1 MEGIFILRKF
11 KNILVV
17 FFIMITITCSIFASE
32 EAVAPDQGTP
42 PEGTELIAAPEENVE
57 PQMENQEYTPTYVN
71 TVGKVLQIKENKEQE
86 TGIGKQKIQVVVIE
100 IIKGD
105 YIGEEFTIDYVS
117 SYDGE
122 NQIKSRELSVGDKV
136 QVQITE
142 GQDGKKSVIIQD
154 VVKTK
159 IMIVLMVVLLIAIV
173 ALYGKHSISKLIILV
188 YTLLILYFVL
198 VRNIFS
204 GSNITLFSILT
215 SVLLIVGINIA
226 ALGINR
232 NSFSSVV
239 GNLLTVFL
247 VGIITT
253 VAIDASGLAGMVEEA
268 MQFNVSL
275 SLVKFDLYSLLFA
288 MSLMVITGITISISF
303 GVIRELEELKKKES
317 DINWKDLFKEG
328 LKIGKDDVK
337 GKIPMIILMFGNFI
351 LAPVLL
357 FMTNYN
363 NIFEVLSKEM
373 IAESIIIA
381 LITEIGTIATVPIIA
396 ISYALINRD
405 KVIYNKSSKNRL
417 EGKRSLK
424 L

>member
-1 MEGIFILRKF
+1 MRKF
-11 KNILVV
+11 KNILIV
-17 FFIMITITCSIFASE
+17 FFIMITIACSIYASE
-32 EAVAPDQGTP
+32 EAATPAEETP
-42 PEGTELIAAPEENVE
+42 PEGTELIASPEENTQ
-57 PQMENQEYTPTYVN
+57 PQEEQEYKPTYVN
-71 TVGKVLQIKENKEQE
+71 TVGKVLQIKETKEQE
-86 TGIGKQKIQVVVIE
+86 TGIGSQKIQVVVVE

-117 SYDGE
+117 AYDGE

-142 GQDGKKSVIIQD
+142 GQDGKKSVVIQD

-159 IMIVLMVVLLIAIV
+159 LMIVLMVILIVGII
-173 ALYGKHSISKLIILV
+173 ALYGRQSISKLIILA
-188 YTLLILYFVL
+188 YTIIILYFVL
-198 VRNIFS
+198 VRNVFN
-204 GSNITLFSILT
+204 GANITLFSILT
-215 SVLLIVGINIA
+215 SVLLILGINII

-232 NSFSSVV
+232 NSFSSMA
-239 GNLLTVFL
+239 GNLLTVVL

-253 VAIDASGLAGMVEEA
+253 IAIGTSGLAGMVEEA

-275 SLVKFDLYSLLFA
+275 SLVEFDLYSLLFA
-288 MSLMVITGITISISF
+288 MSMMVITGITISVSF
-303 GVIRELEELKKKES
+303 GVVRELEELKKRES
-317 DINWKDLFKEG
+317 DINWKDLFIAG
-328 LKIGKDDVK
+328 LKIGKEDLK
-337 GKIPMIILMFGNFI
+337 GRIPMIILIFSNFV

-357 FMTNYN
+357 FMTSYN

-381 LITEIGTIATVPIIA
+381 LIAEIGTIATVPIIA

>member
-253 VAIDASGLAGMVEEA
+253 FAIDASGLAGMVEEA

>member
-122 NQIKSRELSVGDKV
+122 NQIRSRELSVGDKV

-159 IMIVLMVVLLIAIV
+159 MMIVLMVVLLIAIV

-198 VRNIFS
+198 VRNIYS

>member
-1 MEGIFILRKF
+1 MRKF

-122 NQIKSRELSVGDKV
+122 NQIRSRELSVGDKV

-159 IMIVLMVVLLIAIV
+159 MMIVLMVVLLIAIV
-173 ALYGKHSISKLIILV
+173 ALYGKQSISKLIILV

-198 VRNIFS
+198 VRNIYS
-204 GSNITLFSILT
+204 GSNITLFSIVT
-215 SVLLIVGINIA
+215 SALLIVGINIA

>member
-122 NQIKSRELSVGDKV
+122 NQIRSRELSVGDKV

-159 IMIVLMVVLLIAIV
+159 MMIVLMVVLLIAIV
-173 ALYGKHSISKLIILV
+173 ALYGKQSISKLIILV

-198 VRNIFS
+198 VRNI
-204 GSNITLFSILT
+204 
-215 SVLLIVGINIA
+215 
-226 ALGINR
+226 
-232 NSFSSVV
+232 
-239 GNLLTVFL
+239 
-247 VGIITT
+247 
-253 VAIDASGLAGMVEEA
+253 
-268 MQFNVSL
+268 
-275 SLVKFDLYSLLFA
+275 YSLYF
-288 MSLMVITGITISISF
+288 
-303 GVIRELEELKKKES
+303 LK
-317 DINWKDLFKEG
+317 INWRKWLIK
-328 LKIGKDDVK
+328 
-337 GKIPMIILMFGNFI
+337 
-351 LAPVLL
+351 
-357 FMTNYN
+357 
-363 NIFEVLSKEM
+363 
-373 IAESIIIA
+373 IIIIKI
-381 LITEIGTIATVPIIA
+381 LPI
-396 ISYALINRD
+396 D
-405 KVIYNKSSKNRL
+405 KVIIL
-417 EGKRSLK
+417 I
-424 L
+424 

>member
-1 MEGIFILRKF
+1 MEGIFILKKF
-11 KNILVV
+11 KNILIA
-17 FFIMITITCSIFASE
+17 FFIMITIACSIYASE
-32 EAVAPDQGTP
+32 EAAVPPEGTP
-42 PEGTELIAAPEENVE
+42 PEGTEQSTVPEDNAV
-57 PQMENQEYTPTYVN
+57 PQGEEQEYEPTYTN
-71 TVGKVLQIKENKEQE
+71 TVGRVLQIKENKEQE

-105 YIGEEFTIDYVS
+105 YIGEEFTIEYVY

-122 NQIKSRELSVGDKV
+122 NQTKSRELSVGDKV

-154 VVKTK
+154 VVKTQM
-159 IMIVLMVVLLIAIV
+159 MIVLTVVLLVSIV
-173 ALYGKHSISKLIILV
+173 ALYGKRSVSKLIILA
-188 YTLLILYFVL
+188 YTLLILYFIL
-198 VRNIFS
+198 IRNIFD

-215 SVLLIVGINIA
+215 SVLLILGINMI

-232 NSFSSVV
+232 NSFSSIV
-239 GNLLTVFL
+239 GNLLTIVL

-253 VAIDASGLAGMVEEA
+253 VSTNMSGLTGMVEEA

-288 MSLMVITGITISISF
+288 MSLMVITGITINISF
-303 GVIRELEELKKKES
+303 GVVRELEELKKRES
-317 DINWKDLFKEG
+317 DINWKDLFIAG
-328 LKIGKDDVK
+328 VRIGKEDVK
-337 GKIPMIILMFGNFI
+337 GKLPMIILMFTNFI
-351 LAPVLL
+351 LAPMLL
-357 FMTNYN
+357 FMTSYN
-363 NIFEVLSKEM
+363 SIFEVLSKEM

-381 LITEIGTIATVPIIA
+381 LIAGIGTVATVPIIA

-405 KVIYNKSSKNRL
+405 KVIYNKSSKNRF

>member
-159 IMIVLMVVLLIAIV
+159 MMIVLMVVLLIAIV
-173 ALYGKHSISKLIILV
+173 ALYGKQSISKLIILV

-198 VRNIFS
+198 VRNIYS
-204 GSNITLFSILT
+204 GSNITLFSIVT
-215 SVLLIVGINIA
+215 SALLIVGINIA

-253 VAIDASGLAGMVEEA
+253 FAIDASGLAGMVEEA

>member
-32 EAVAPDQGTP
+32 EAVTPDQGTP

-159 IMIVLMVVLLIAIV
+159 MMIVLMVVLLIAIV

-253 VAIDASGLAGMVEEA
+253 FAIDASGLAGMVEEA

>member
-57 PQMENQEYTPTYVN
+57 PQMENQEYTSTYVN

-122 NQIKSRELSVGDKV
+122 NQIRSRELSVGDKV

-159 IMIVLMVVLLIAIV
+159 MMIVLMVVLLIAIV
-173 ALYGKHSISKLIILV
+173 ALYGKHSISKLIIFV

>member
-1 MEGIFILRKF
+1 MRKF

-122 NQIKSRELSVGDKV
+122 NQIRSRELSVGDKV

-159 IMIVLMVVLLIAIV
+159 MMIVLMVVLLIAIV

-188 YTLLILYFVL
+188 YTVLILYFVL
-198 VRNIFS
+198 VRNIYS
-204 GSNITLFSILT
+204 GSNITLFSIVT
-215 SVLLIVGINIA
+215 SALLIVGINIA

>member
-1 MEGIFILRKF
+1 MRKF

-42 PEGTELIAAPEENVE
+42 PEGTELIAAPEENAE

-86 TGIGKQKIQVVVIE
+86 TGIGKQKVQVVVIE

-159 IMIVLMVVLLIAIV
+159 MMIVLMVVLLIAIV
-173 ALYGKHSISKLIILV
+173 ALYGKQSISKLIILV

-239 GNLLTVFL
+239 GNLLTVL
-247 VGIITT
+247 LTGIITT

-337 GKIPMIILMFGNFI
+337 GKIPMIILMFSNFI

-381 LITEIGTIATVPIIA
+381 LITEIGTIATVPIIS

>member
-198 VRNIFS
+198 VRNIYS
-204 GSNITLFSILT
+204 GSNITLFSIVT
-215 SVLLIVGINIA
+215 SALLIVGINIA

-253 VAIDASGLAGMVEEA
+253 FAIDASGLAGMVEEA

>member
-1 MEGIFILRKF
+1 MRKF

-122 NQIKSRELSVGDKV
+122 NQIRSRELSVGDKV

-159 IMIVLMVVLLIAIV
+159 MMIVLMVVLLIAIV

-253 VAIDASGLAGMVEEA
+253 FAIDASGLAGMVEEA

>member
-1 MEGIFILRKF
+1 MRKF

-122 NQIKSRELSVGDKV
+122 NQIRSRELSVGDKV

-159 IMIVLMVVLLIAIV
+159 MMIVLMVVLLIAIV

-188 YTLLILYFVL
+188 YTVLILYFVL
-198 VRNIFS
+198 VRNIYS

>member
-1 MEGIFILRKF
+1 MEGIFILKKF
-11 KNILVV
+11 KNILIA
-17 FFIMITITCSIFASE
+17 FFIMITIACSIYASE
-32 EAVAPDQGTP
+32 EAAVPPEGTP
-42 PEGTELIAAPEENVE
+42 PEGTEQSAVPEDNAV
-57 PQMENQEYTPTYVN
+57 PQGEEQEYEPTYTN
-71 TVGKVLQIKENKEQE
+71 TVGRVLQIKENKEQE

-105 YIGEEFTIDYVS
+105 YIGEEFTIEYVY

-122 NQIKSRELSVGDKV
+122 NQTKSRELSVGDKV

-154 VVKTK
+154 VVKTQM
-159 IMIVLMVVLLIAIV
+159 MIVLMVVLLVSIV
-173 ALYGKHSISKLIILV
+173 ALYGKRSVSKLIILA
-188 YTLLILYFVL
+188 YTLLILYFIL
-198 VRNIFS
+198 IRNIFD

-215 SVLLIVGINIA
+215 SVLLILGINMI

-232 NSFSSVV
+232 NSFSSIV
-239 GNLLTVFL
+239 GNLLTIVL

-253 VAIDASGLAGMVEEA
+253 VSTNMSGLTGMVEEA

-288 MSLMVITGITISISF
+288 MSLMVITGITINISF
-303 GVIRELEELKKKES
+303 GVVRELEELKKRES
-317 DINWKDLFKEG
+317 DINWKDLFIAG
-328 LKIGKDDVK
+328 VRIGKEDVK
-337 GKIPMIILMFGNFI
+337 GKLPMIILMFTNFI
-351 LAPVLL
+351 LAPMLL
-357 FMTNYN
+357 FMTSYN
-363 NIFEVLSKEM
+363 SIFEVLSKEM

-381 LITEIGTIATVPIIA
+381 LIAGIGTVATVPIIA

-405 KVIYNKSSKNRL
+405 KVIYNKSSKNRF

>member
-1 MEGIFILRKF
+1 MRKF

-159 IMIVLMVVLLIAIV
+159 MMIVLMVVLLIAIV

-198 VRNIFS
+198 VRNIYS
-204 GSNITLFSILT
+204 GSNITLFSIVT
-215 SVLLIVGINIA
+215 SALLIVGINIA

>member
-1 MEGIFILRKF
+1 MKKF
-11 KNILVV
+11 KNILIA
-17 FFIMITITCSIFASE
+17 FFIMITIACSIYASE
-32 EAVAPDQGTP
+32 EAAVPPEGTP
-42 PEGTELIAAPEENVE
+42 PEGTEQSTVPEDNAV
-57 PQMENQEYTPTYVN
+57 PQGEEQEYEPTYTN
-71 TVGKVLQIKENKEQE
+71 TVGRVLQIKENKEQE

-105 YIGEEFTIDYVS
+105 YIGEEFTIEYVY

-122 NQIKSRELSVGDKV
+122 NQTKSRELSVGDKV

-154 VVKTK
+154 VVKTQM
-159 IMIVLMVVLLIAIV
+159 MIVLTVVLLVSIV
-173 ALYGKHSISKLIILV
+173 ALYGKRSVSKLIILA
-188 YTLLILYFVL
+188 YTLLILYFIL
-198 VRNIFS
+198 IRNIFD

-215 SVLLIVGINIA
+215 SVLLILGINMI

-232 NSFSSVV
+232 NSFSSIV
-239 GNLLTVFL
+239 GNLLTIVL

-253 VAIDASGLAGMVEEA
+253 VSTNMSGLTGMVEEA

-288 MSLMVITGITISISF
+288 MSLMVITGITINISF
-303 GVIRELEELKKKES
+303 GVVRELEELKKRES
-317 DINWKDLFKEG
+317 DINWKDLFIAG
-328 LKIGKDDVK
+328 VRIGKEDVK
-337 GKIPMIILMFGNFI
+337 GKLPMIILMFTNFI
-351 LAPVLL
+351 LAPMLL
-357 FMTNYN
+357 FMTSYN
-363 NIFEVLSKEM
+363 SIFEVLSKEM

-381 LITEIGTIATVPIIA
+381 LIAGIGTVATVPIIA

-405 KVIYNKSSKNRL
+405 KVIYNKSSKNRF

>member
-1 MEGIFILRKF
+1 
-11 KNILVV
+11 
-17 FFIMITITCSIFASE
+17 
-32 EAVAPDQGTP
+32 
-42 PEGTELIAAPEENVE
+42 
-57 PQMENQEYTPTYVN
+57 MENQEYTPTYVN

-122 NQIKSRELSVGDKV
+122 NQIRSRELSVGDKV

-159 IMIVLMVVLLIAIV
+159 MMIVLMVVLLIAIV
-173 ALYGKHSISKLIILV
+173 ALYGKHSISKLIIFV

>member
-42 PEGTELIAAPEENVE
+42 PEGTELIAAPEENME

-122 NQIKSRELSVGDKV
+122 NQIRSRELSVGDKV

-159 IMIVLMVVLLIAIV
+159 MMIVLMVVLLIAIV

-198 VRNIFS
+198 VRNIYS

>member
-1 MEGIFILRKF
+1 MKKF
-11 KNILVV
+11 KNILIA
-17 FFIMITITCSIFASE
+17 FFIMITIACSIYASE
-32 EAVAPDQGTP
+32 EAAVPPEGTP
-42 PEGTELIAAPEENVE
+42 PEGTEQSAVPEDNVV
-57 PQMENQEYTPTYVN
+57 PQGEEQEYEPTYTN
-71 TVGKVLQIKENKEQE
+71 TVGRVLQIKENKEQE

-105 YIGEEFTIDYVS
+105 YIGEEFTIEYVY

-122 NQIKSRELSVGDKV
+122 NQTKSRELSVGDKV

-154 VVKTK
+154 VVKTQM
-159 IMIVLMVVLLIAIV
+159 MIVLMVVLLVSIV
-173 ALYGKHSISKLIILV
+173 ALYGKHSVSKLIILA
-188 YTLLILYFVL
+188 YTLLILYFIFI
-198 VRNIFS
+198 RNILD

-215 SVLLIVGINIA
+215 SVLLILGINMI

-232 NSFSSVV
+232 NSFSSIV
-239 GNLLTVFL
+239 GNLLTIVL

-253 VAIDASGLAGMVEEA
+253 VSTNMSGLTGMVEEA

-288 MSLMVITGITISISF
+288 MSLMVITGITINISF
-303 GVIRELEELKKKES
+303 GVVRELEELKKRES
-317 DINWKDLFKEG
+317 DINWKDLFIAG
-328 LKIGKDDVK
+328 VRIGKEDVK
-337 GKIPMIILMFGNFI
+337 GKLPMIILMFTNFI
-351 LAPVLL
+351 LAPMLL
-357 FMTNYN
+357 FMTSYN
-363 NIFEVLSKEM
+363 SIFEVLSKEM

-381 LITEIGTIATVPIIA
+381 LIAGIGTVATVPIIA

-405 KVIYNKSSKNRL
+405 KVIYNKSSKNRF

>member
-42 PEGTELIAAPEENVE
+42 PEGTELIAAPEENAE

-86 TGIGKQKIQVVVIE
+86 TGIGKQKVQVVVIE

-159 IMIVLMVVLLIAIV
+159 MMIVLMVVLLIAIV
-173 ALYGKHSISKLIILV
+173 ALYGKQSISKLIILV

-239 GNLLTVFL
+239 GNLLTVL
-247 VGIITT
+247 LTGIIAT

-337 GKIPMIILMFGNFI
+337 GKIPMIILMFSNFI

-381 LITEIGTIATVPIIA
+381 LITEIGTIATVPIIS

>member
-1 MEGIFILRKF
+1 MRKF

-17 FFIMITITCSIFASE
+17 FFIMITITCSIFGSE

-122 NQIKSRELSVGDKV
+122 NQIRSRELSVGDKV

-159 IMIVLMVVLLIAIV
+159 MMIVLMVVLLIAIV

-198 VRNIFS
+198 VRNIYS

-253 VAIDASGLAGMVEEA
+253 FAIDASGLAGIVEEA